1 MLYLN
6 IRHTLPRIGIDMH
19 ISTLSSR
26 IKKPQPQG
34 DYEAPQSKLGYSQ
47 PSMEVDSYP
56 SRHSYGHSTM
66 KDFTKQCGDQGKS
79 DVRQSTSKHAQ
90 DTWSIIDNAARK
102 GRDIFDEQADGRLS
116 AEVSKQ
122 RHIEA
127 KAIPDPIVT
136 MHPSELHGTTEPGHH
151 SVKIETSSTADVKYN
166 PGKFEVYLQD
176 RGSIR
181 MWTTEGHYDI
191 YA

>member
-6 IRHTLPRIGIDMH
+6 IRHTLPRIGINMH

-26 IKKPQPQG
+26 IVKPKPQG
-34 DYEAPQSKLGYSQ
+34 DYQAPRSNLGYSQ
-47 PSMEVDSYP
+47 PSLEINSYP

-66 KDFTKQCGDQGKS
+66 IDFARQYGGQGLS
-79 DVRQSTSKHAQ
+79 DVKQTTSKHAQ
-90 DTWSIIDNAARK
+90 DTWDIIDNASRK
-102 GRDIFDEQADGRLS
+102 GRDIFAEQAHRRLS
-116 AEVSKQ
+116 SEVSKQ
-122 RHIEA
+122 RTLVA
-127 KAIPDPIVT
+127 QAIPDPEVT
-136 MHPSELHGTTEPGHH
+136 MHPSELHGETDPGHH

-166 PGKFEVYLQD
+166 PGKFEIYLQD

-181 MWTTEGHYDI
+181 MWTSEGHYDI